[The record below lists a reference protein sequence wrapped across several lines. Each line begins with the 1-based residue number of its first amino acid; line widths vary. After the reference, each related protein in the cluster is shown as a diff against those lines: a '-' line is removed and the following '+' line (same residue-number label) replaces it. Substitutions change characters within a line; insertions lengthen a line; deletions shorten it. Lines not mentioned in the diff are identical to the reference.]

1 MGIKREAITV
11 RTEIIA
17 VGTELL
23 LGEIVNTDAPM
34 IAQGLAELGIG
45 VYFQTVCGDNPDRLK
60 SVLEV
65 AKQRADLIITT
76 GGLGPTA
83 DDLTK
88 ETIAAAFG
96 KGLVRDEESMARLR
110 EHFKGRT
117 MTKNNE
123 KQADVPEGCTVFQND
138 WGTAPACA
146 FEGEGCLVIMLP
158 GPPRECRPL
167 FREKV
172 MPFLEKRRGGA
183 LCSRYVK
190 VFGMGE
196 SEMASRLSRQMDTWE
211 NPTAAPYAKEGECL
225 VRITAMGKDK
235 EEAFAMTEPA
245 VREVRQ
251 VLGDV
256 VYGVDADSLEQVVV
270 QEMTARGLTLATAES
285 CTGGLMGKRIT
296 DVPGASACYLGG
308 VVSYQNEVKEN
319 LLGVRHETLITKG
332 AVSEDTA
339 CQMAEGVRKALG
351 ADIGISTTGVAGPGG
366 GTPEKPVG
374 LIYVGISTK
383 DKTWAVRILRPRQ
396 SRESLRRLASST
408 AFDLVRRH
416 LEGLDNA

>member
-1 MGIKREAITV
+1 M

-158 GPPRECRPL
+158 GPPRECTPL

-256 VYGVDADSLEQVVV
+256 VYGVDVDSLEQVVV

-383 DKTWAVRILRPRQ
+383 DKTWAVRILRLRQ

>member
-1 MGIKREAITV
+1 M

-158 GPPRECRPL
+158 GPPRECTPL

-196 SEMASRLSRQMDTWE
+196 SEMASRLSSQMDTWE

-256 VYGVDADSLEQVVV
+256 VYGVDVDSLEQVVV

-319 LLGVRHETLITKG
+319 LLGVRHETLLSKG
-332 AVSEDTA
+332 AVSEETA

-383 DKTWAVRILRPRQ
+383 DRTWAVRILRPRQ

-416 LEGLDNA
+416 LEGIDHA

>member
-1 MGIKREAITV
+1 M

-123 KQADVPEGCTVFQND
+123 KQADVPEGSTVFQND

-146 FEGEGCLVIMLP
+146 FEGEGCLVILLP
-158 GPPRECRPL
+158 GPPRECTPL

-225 VRITAMGKDK
+225 VRITAMGKNK

-256 VYGVDADSLEQVVV
+256 VYGVDVDSLEQVVV

-308 VVSYQNEVKEN
+308 VVSYHNEVKEN
-319 LLGVRHETLITKG
+319 LLGVRHETLMTKG

-339 CQMAEGVRKALG
+339 CQMAQGVRKALG

-374 LIYVGISTK
+374 LIYVGISTG
-383 DKTWAVRILRPRQ
+383 DRTWAVRILRPRQ

-416 LEGLDNA
+416 LEGIDNA

>member
-1 MGIKREAITV
+1 M

-110 EHFKGRT
+110 ENFKGRT

-158 GPPRECRPL
+158 GPPRECTPL

-256 VYGVDADSLEQVVV
+256 VYGVDVDSLEQVVV

-374 LIYVGISTK
+374 LIYVGISTG

-396 SRESLRRLASST
+396 SRENLRRLASST

>member
-1 MGIKREAITV
+1 M

-158 GPPRECRPL
+158 GPPRECTPL

-256 VYGVDADSLEQVVV
+256 VYGVDVDSLEQVVV

-319 LLGVRHETLITKG
+319 LLGVRHETLMTKG

-339 CQMAEGVRKALG
+339 CQMAQGVRKALG

-374 LIYVGISTK
+374 LIYVGISTAE
-383 DKTWAVRILRPRQ
+383 KTWAVRILRPRQ

-416 LEGLDNA
+416 LEGIDHA

>member
-1 MGIKREAITV
+1 M

-123 KQADVPEGCTVFQND
+123 KQADVPEGSTVFQND

-158 GPPRECRPL
+158 GPPRECTPL

-225 VRITAMGKDK
+225 VRITAMGKNK

-256 VYGVDADSLEQVVV
+256 VYGVDVDSLEQVVV

-319 LLGVRHETLITKG
+319 LLGVRHETLMTKG

-339 CQMAEGVRKALG
+339 CQMAQGVRKALG

-374 LIYVGISTK
+374 LIYVGISTG
-383 DKTWAVRILRPRQ
+383 DRTWAVRILRPRQ

-416 LEGLDNA
+416 LEGIDHA

>member
-1 MGIKREAITV
+1 M

-158 GPPRECRPL
+158 GPPRECTPL

-235 EEAFAMTEPA
+235 GEAFAMTEPA

-256 VYGVDADSLEQVVV
+256 VYGVDVDSLEQVVV

>member
-1 MGIKREAITV
+1 M

-96 KGLVRDEESMARLR
+96 KGLVRDEEAMARLR
-110 EHFKGRT
+110 ENFKGRT

-123 KQADVPEGCTVFQND
+123 KQADVPEGSTVFQND

-158 GPPRECRPL
+158 GPPRECTPL

-256 VYGVDADSLEQVVV
+256 VYGVDVDSLEQVVV

-319 LLGVRHETLITKG
+319 LLGVRHETLMTKG

-383 DKTWAVRILRPRQ
+383 GKTWAVRILRPRQ
-396 SRESLRRLASST
+396 SRENLRRLASST
-408 AFDLVRRH
+408 AFDLVLRH

>member
-1 MGIKREAITV
+1 M

-123 KQADVPEGCTVFQND
+123 KQADVPEGSTVFQND

-158 GPPRECRPL
+158 GPPRECTPL

-225 VRITAMGKDK
+225 VRITAMGKNK

-256 VYGVDADSLEQVVV
+256 VYGVDVDSLEQVVV

-319 LLGVRHETLITKG
+319 LLGVRHETLVTKG
-332 AVSEDTA
+332 AVSEETA
-339 CQMAEGVRKALG
+339 CQMAQGVRKALG

-374 LIYVGISTK
+374 LIYVGISTEE
-383 DKTWAVRILRPRQ
+383 KTWAVRILRPRQ

-416 LEGLDNA
+416 LEGIDNA

>member
-1 MGIKREAITV
+1 M

-117 MTKNNE
+117 MTQNNE
-123 KQADVPEGCTVFQND
+123 KQADVPEGSTVFQND

-158 GPPRECRPL
+158 GPPRECTPL

-225 VRITAMGKDK
+225 VRITAMGKNK

-256 VYGVDADSLEQVVV
+256 VYGVDVDSLEQVVV

-339 CQMAEGVRKALG
+339 CQMAQGVRKALG

-374 LIYVGISTK
+374 LIYVGISTG

-416 LEGLDNA
+416 LEGIDHA

>member
-1 MGIKREAITV
+1 M

-110 EHFKGRT
+110 EHFEGRT

-158 GPPRECRPL
+158 GPPRECTPL

-211 NPTAAPYAKEGECL
+211 NPTAAPYAKEGECR
-225 VRITAMGKDK
+225 VRITAMGKNK

-256 VYGVDADSLEQVVV
+256 VYGVDVDSLEQVVV

-308 VVSYQNEVKEN
+308 VVSYHNEVKEN
-319 LLGVRHETLITKG
+319 LLGVRHETLMTKG

-339 CQMAEGVRKALG
+339 CQMAQGVRKALG
-351 ADIGISTTGVAGPGG
+351 ANIGISTTGVAGPGG

-396 SRESLRRLASST
+396 SRENLRRLASST

>member
-1 MGIKREAITV
+1 M

-88 ETIAAAFG
+88 ATIAAAFG

-235 EEAFAMTEPA
+235 EKAFAMTEPA

-251 VLGDV
+251 VLGGV
-256 VYGVDADSLEQVVV
+256 VYGVDVDSLEQVVV

-383 DKTWAVRILRPRQ
+383 DKTWVVRILRPRQ

>member
-1 MGIKREAITV
+1 M

-123 KQADVPEGCTVFQND
+123 KQADVPEGSTVFQND

-158 GPPRECRPL
+158 GPPRECTPL

-225 VRITAMGKDK
+225 VRITAMGKNK

-256 VYGVDADSLEQVVV
+256 VYGVDVDSLEQVVV

-308 VVSYQNEVKEN
+308 VVSYHNEVKEN
-319 LLGVRHETLITKG
+319 LLGVRHETLMTKG

-374 LIYVGISTK
+374 LIYVGISTG

>member
-1 MGIKREAITV
+1 M

-158 GPPRECRPL
+158 GPPRECTPL

-256 VYGVDADSLEQVVV
+256 VYGVDVDSLEQVVV

-332 AVSEDTA
+332 AVSEETA

-374 LIYVGISTK
+374 LIYVGISTE
-383 DKTWAVRILRPRQ
+383 DKTWVVRILRPRQ

-408 AFDLVRRH
+408 AFDLVRRY

>member
-1 MGIKREAITV
+1 M

-117 MTKNNE
+117 MTKTNE
-123 KQADVPEGCTVFQND
+123 KQADVPEGSTVFQND

-158 GPPRECRPL
+158 GPPRECTPL

-211 NPTAAPYAKEGECL
+211 NPTAAPSAKEGECL

-256 VYGVDADSLEQVVV
+256 VYGVDVDSLEQVVV

-319 LLGVRHETLITKG
+319 LLGVRHETLISKG

-396 SRESLRRLASST
+396 SRENLRRLASST

>member
-1 MGIKREAITV
+1 M

-256 VYGVDADSLEQVVV
+256 VYGVDVDSLEQVVV

-383 DKTWAVRILRPRQ
+383 DKTWVVRILRPRQ

>member
-1 MGIKREAITV
+1 M

-96 KGLVRDEESMARLR
+96 KSLVRGEESMARLR

-158 GPPRECRPL
+158 GPPRECTPL

-211 NPTAAPYAKEGECL
+211 TPTAAPYAKEGECL

-245 VREVRQ
+245 VRDVRQ

-256 VYGVDADSLEQVVV
+256 VYGVDVDSLEQVVV

-383 DKTWAVRILRPRQ
+383 EKTWAVRILRPRQ

>member
-1 MGIKREAITV
+1 M

-158 GPPRECRPL
+158 GPPRECTPL

-196 SEMASRLSRQMDTWE
+196 SEMASRLSSQMDTWE

-225 VRITAMGKDK
+225 VRITAMGKNK

-256 VYGVDADSLEQVVV
+256 VYGVDVDSLEQVVV
-270 QEMTARGLTLATAES
+270 QEMTARGQTLATAES

-319 LLGVRHETLITKG
+319 LLGVRHETLISKG
-332 AVSEDTA
+332 AVSEETA
-339 CQMAEGVRKALG
+339 CQMAQGVRKALG

-416 LEGLDNA
+416 LEGIDHA

>member
-1 MGIKREAITV
+1 M

-158 GPPRECRPL
+158 GPPRECTPL

-256 VYGVDADSLEQVVV
+256 VYGVDVDSLEQVVV

-319 LLGVRHETLITKG
+319 LLGVRHETLMTKG

-339 CQMAEGVRKALG
+339 CQMAQGVRKALG

-374 LIYVGISTK
+374 LIYVGISTG

-416 LEGLDNA
+416 LEGIDNA

>member
-1 MGIKREAITV
+1 M

-117 MTKNNE
+117 MTQNNE
-123 KQADVPEGCTVFQND
+123 KQADVPEGSTVFQND

-158 GPPRECRPL
+158 GPPRECTPL

-225 VRITAMGKDK
+225 VRITAMGKNK
-235 EEAFAMTEPA
+235 EEAFAMTEPV

-256 VYGVDADSLEQVVV
+256 VYGVDVDSLEQVVV

-319 LLGVRHETLITKG
+319 LLGVRHETLMTKG

-374 LIYVGISTK
+374 LIYVGISTG
-383 DKTWAVRILRPRQ
+383 DRTWAVRILRPRQ

-416 LEGLDNA
+416 LEGIDHA

>member
-1 MGIKREAITV
+1 M

-96 KGLVRDEESMARLR
+96 KGLVREEESMARLR

-123 KQADVPEGCTVFQND
+123 KQADVPEGSTVFQND

-158 GPPRECRPL
+158 GPPRECTPL

-235 EEAFAMTEPA
+235 EEAFSMTEPA

-256 VYGVDADSLEQVVV
+256 VYGVDVDSLEQVVV

-319 LLGVRHETLITKG
+319 LLGVRHETLISKG

-374 LIYVGISTK
+374 LIYVGISTG
-383 DKTWAVRILRPRQ
+383 DRTWAVRILRPRQ
-396 SRESLRRLASST
+396 SRENLRRLASST

>member
-1 MGIKREAITV
+1 M

-158 GPPRECRPL
+158 GPPRECTPL

-225 VRITAMGKDK
+225 VRITAMGKNK

-256 VYGVDADSLEQVVV
+256 VYGVDVDSLEQVVV

-308 VVSYQNEVKEN
+308 VVSYHNEVKEN
-319 LLGVRHETLITKG
+319 LLGVRHETLMTKG

-339 CQMAEGVRKALG
+339 CQMAQGVRKALG

-374 LIYVGISTK
+374 LIYVGISAG
-383 DKTWAVRILRPRQ
+383 DRTWAVRILRPRQ

-416 LEGLDNA
+416 LEGIDNA

>member
-1 MGIKREAITV
+1 M

-96 KGLVRDEESMARLR
+96 KGLVREEESMARLR

-123 KQADVPEGCTVFQND
+123 KQADVPEGSTVFQND

-158 GPPRECRPL
+158 GPPRECTPL

-235 EEAFAMTEPA
+235 EEAFSMTEPA

-256 VYGVDADSLEQVVV
+256 VYGVDVDSLEQVVV

-319 LLGVRHETLITKG
+319 LLGVRHETLISKG

-374 LIYVGISTK
+374 LIYVGISTG
-383 DKTWAVRILRPRQ
+383 DRTWAVRILRPRQ

>member
-1 MGIKREAITV
+1 M

-123 KQADVPEGCTVFQND
+123 KQADVPEGSTVFQND

-158 GPPRECRPL
+158 GPPRECTPL

-256 VYGVDADSLEQVVV
+256 VYGVDVDSLEQVVV

-319 LLGVRHETLITKG
+319 LLGVRHETLVTKG

-416 LEGLDNA
+416 LEGIDNA

>member
-1 MGIKREAITV
+1 M

-123 KQADVPEGCTVFQND
+123 KQADVPEGSTVFQND

-158 GPPRECRPL
+158 GPPRECTPL

-190 VFGMGE
+190 VFDMGE
-196 SEMASRLSRQMDTWE
+196 SEIASRLSRQMDTWE

-256 VYGVDADSLEQVVV
+256 VYGVDVDSLEQVVV

-319 LLGVRHETLITKG
+319 LLGVRHETLMTKG

-374 LIYVGISTK
+374 LIYVGISTG
-383 DKTWAVRILRPRQ
+383 DRTWAVRILRPRQ

-416 LEGLDNA
+416 LEGIDHA

>member
-1 MGIKREAITV
+1 M

-117 MTKNNE
+117 MTQNNE
-123 KQADVPEGCTVFQND
+123 KQADVPEGSTVFQND

-158 GPPRECRPL
+158 GPPRECTPL

-225 VRITAMGKDK
+225 VRITAMGKNK

-256 VYGVDADSLEQVVV
+256 VYGVDVDSLEQVVV

-319 LLGVRHETLITKG
+319 LLGVRHETLMTKG

-366 GTPEKPVG
+366 GTPEKKVG
-374 LIYVGISTK
+374 LIYVGISTG
-383 DKTWAVRILRPRQ
+383 DRTWAVRILRPRQ

-416 LEGLDNA
+416 LEGIDHA

>member
-1 MGIKREAITV
+1 M

-96 KGLVRDEESMARLR
+96 KGLVRDEESMTRLR

-123 KQADVPEGCTVFQND
+123 KQADVPEGCTVFQNN

-158 GPPRECRPL
+158 GPPRECTPL

-172 MPFLEKRRGGA
+172 MPFLEERRGGA

-235 EEAFAMTEPA
+235 EKAFAMTEPA

-251 VLGDV
+251 VLGGV
-256 VYGVDADSLEQVVV
+256 VYGVDVDSLEQVVV

-383 DKTWAVRILRPRQ
+383 DKTWVVRILRPRQ

>member
-1 MGIKREAITV
+1 M

-110 EHFKGRT
+110 EYFKGRT
-117 MTKNNE
+117 MTQNNE
-123 KQADVPEGCTVFQND
+123 KQADVPEGSTVFQND

-158 GPPRECRPL
+158 GPPRECTPL

-225 VRITAMGKDK
+225 VRITAMGKNK

-256 VYGVDADSLEQVVV
+256 VYGVDVDSLEQVVV

-319 LLGVRHETLITKG
+319 LLGVSHETLLSKG
-332 AVSEDTA
+332 AVSEETA

-366 GTPEKPVG
+366 GTAEKPVG

-416 LEGLDNA
+416 LEGIDHA

>member
-1 MGIKREAITV
+1 M

-123 KQADVPEGCTVFQND
+123 KQADVPEGSTVFQND

-158 GPPRECRPL
+158 GPPRECTPL

-225 VRITAMGKDK
+225 VRITAMGKNK

-256 VYGVDADSLEQVVV
+256 VYGVDVDSLEQVVV

-319 LLGVRHETLITKG
+319 LLGVRHETLMTKG

-396 SRESLRRLASST
+396 SRENLRRLASST

>member
-1 MGIKREAITV
+1 M

-158 GPPRECRPL
+158 GPPRECTPL

-256 VYGVDADSLEQVVV
+256 VYGVDVDSLEQVVV

-351 ADIGISTTGVAGPGG
+351 ADIGISTTGVAGPEG

>member
-1 MGIKREAITV
+1 M

-158 GPPRECRPL
+158 GPPRECTPL

-225 VRITAMGKDK
+225 VRITAMGKNK

-256 VYGVDADSLEQVVV
+256 VYGVDVDSLEQVVV

-319 LLGVRHETLITKG
+319 LLGVRHETLISKG

-374 LIYVGISTK
+374 LIYVGISTGG
-383 DKTWAVRILRPRQ
+383 KTWAVRILRPRQ
-396 SRESLRRLASST
+396 SRENLRRLASST

>member
-1 MGIKREAITV
+1 M

-96 KGLVRDEESMARLR
+96 KSLVRDEESMARLR

-158 GPPRECRPL
+158 GPPRECTPL

-211 NPTAAPYAKEGECL
+211 TPTAAPYAKEGECL

-256 VYGVDADSLEQVVV
+256 VYGVDVDSLEQVVV

-383 DKTWAVRILRPRQ
+383 EKTWAVRILRPRQ

>member
-1 MGIKREAITV
+1 M

-256 VYGVDADSLEQVVV
+256 VYGVDVDSLEQVVV

-296 DVPGASACYLGG
+296 DVPGASACYLGA
-308 VVSYQNEVKEN
+308 
-319 LLGVRHETLITKG
+319 LCPTRTK
-332 AVSEDTA
+332 
-339 CQMAEGVRKALG
+339 
-351 ADIGISTTGVAGPGG
+351 
-366 GTPEKPVG
+366 
-374 LIYVGISTK
+374 
-383 DKTWAVRILRPRQ
+383 
-396 SRESLRRLASST
+396 
-408 AFDLVRRH
+408 
-416 LEGLDNA
+416 

>member
-1 MGIKREAITV
+1 M

-158 GPPRECRPL
+158 GPPRECTPL

-256 VYGVDADSLEQVVV
+256 VYGVDVDSLEQVVV

-374 LIYVGISTK
+374 LIYVGISTG
-383 DKTWAVRILRPRQ
+383 DRTWAVRILRPRQ

-416 LEGLDNA
+416 LEGIDHA